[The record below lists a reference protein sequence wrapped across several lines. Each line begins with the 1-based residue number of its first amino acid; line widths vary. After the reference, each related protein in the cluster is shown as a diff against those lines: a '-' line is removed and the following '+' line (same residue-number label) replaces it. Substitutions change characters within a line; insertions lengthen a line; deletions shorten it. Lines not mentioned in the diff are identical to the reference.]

1 MKIRKVFKRTR
12 TAKTVDTDPN
22 SMPYCSQNT
31 TALWCMGCYKM
42 ATLSTPTATVSI
54 SQNHLSL
61 ADIVAVAR
69 HGQTVVLSTDDEFL
83 GRITSSR
90 ASLQRKLLAGEVVY
104 GVNTGFGG
112 NARYVIPTEELAHH
126 QQNLLEFLSCGV
138 GEALPEEAVRAAI
151 LLRANALA
159 RGYSAVRLV
168 VIERLLDL
176 LNHHITPIVPRFGS
190 VGASGDL
197 CPSAYITR
205 VMAGRG
211 EAMYK
216 GRRVPAAEALD
227 DAGIERLHLEAKE
240 GLALLN
246 GTTVMTGV
254 GSMVVDEAEY
264 LFRLSLGAVAMIAEA
279 LGSSPDYYHPAIH
292 MAKHHP
298 GQLAVAEMLNSLLFE
313 SKLAVP
319 LDEIRGRV
327 QELNRRTNGSN
338 GSHAVTAADES
349 IQSPY
354 SLRCAPQGLGPM
366 HESLEQSRTVMEREA
381 NSVNDNPLIDP
392 AADQVYHTGNFYGAH
407 IARAMDGLKLDLANL
422 ANWLHSLMALL
433 MDDRFSNGLPP
444 SLSPH
449 VGVYQG
455 FKGMQIVH
463 TSLVTAIRHWS
474 APSLIHTLPTEQY
487 NQDIV
492 SLGTHSALTAMDVTR
507 LLRNAV
513 AITLLS
519 AAQAIDLR
527 EGSAKLGAGTRPIY
541 KNLRSVSA
549 FVDADRALDRDI
561 AAVSDLIERRAIPVL
576 NG

>member
-1 MKIRKVFKRTR
+1 
-12 TAKTVDTDPN
+12 
-22 SMPYCSQNT
+22 
-31 TALWCMGCYKM
+31 M
-42 ATLSTPTATVSI
+42 ATLSTPTATVLI
-54 SQNHLSL
+54 SQDHLSL
-61 ADIVAVAR
+61 NDIVAVAR
-69 HGQTVVLSTDDEFL
+69 HWQEVALSTDDDFVL
-83 GRITSSR
+83 RIRRSR
-90 ASLQRKLLAGEVVY
+90 EALERKLAAGEVVY

-112 NARYVIPTEELAHH
+112 NARYVIPSEELAHH

-138 GEALPEEAVRAAI
+138 GEPLPEEAVRAAI

-159 RGYSAVRLV
+159 RGLSAVRLV

-176 LNHHITPIVPRFGS
+176 LNHRITPVVPRFGS

-211 EAMYK
+211 EALYK
-216 GRRVPAAEALD
+216 GCRVPAAEALHNE
-227 DAGIERLHLEAKE
+227 GIPQLDLAAKE

-246 GTTVMTGV
+246 GTTVMTGA
-254 GSMVVDEAEY
+254 GAIVVDEAAY
-264 LFRLSLGAVAMIAEA
+264 LFKLSLGALAMAAEA

-298 GQLAVAEMLNSLLFE
+298 GQLAVAEMLNSLLFD
-313 SKLAVP
+313 SKLVVP
-319 LDEIRGRV
+319 LDDIRGRV
-327 QELNRRTNGSN
+327 REANRRAN
-338 GSHAVTAADES
+338 GSHDVAAATES

-366 HESLEQSRTVMEREA
+366 QESLEQCRTVIEREA
-381 NSVNDNPLIDP
+381 NSVNDNPLIDG
-392 AADQVYHTGNFYGAH
+392 AAEQVYHTGNFYGAH
-407 IARAMDGLKLDLANL
+407 VARAMDGLKLDLANL

-449 VGVYQG
+449 PGLYQG

-463 TSLVTAIRHWS
+463 TSLVTAIRHWC
-474 APSLIHTLPTEQY
+474 APSLIHTLPTEQF

-492 SLGTHSALTAMDVTR
+492 SLGTHAALTAMDVTG

-513 AITLLS
+513 AITLLA

-527 EGSAKLGAGTRPIY
+527 DGGGRMGAGTRPVYRAI
-541 KNLRSVSA
+541 RAVSG
-549 FVDADRALDRDI
+549 FVEADRALDRDI
-561 AAVSDLIERRAIPVL
+561 AAVNGLIARREIPAL
-576 NG
+576 RN

>member
-1 MKIRKVFKRTR
+1 
-12 TAKTVDTDPN
+12 
-22 SMPYCSQNT
+22 
-31 TALWCMGCYKM
+31 M
-42 ATLSTPTATVSI
+42 ATLSTPTSAVCI

-61 ADIVAVAR
+61 DEIIAVAR
-69 HGQTVVLSTDDEFL
+69 HGQRVALSTDEEFVRRIRR
-83 GRITSSR
+83 GRE
-90 ASLQRKLLAGEVVY
+90 ALERKLAAGEVVY

-112 NARYVIPTEELAHH
+112 NARYVIPSDELAHH

-138 GEALPEEAVRAAI
+138 GEPLPEEAVRAAI

-159 RGYSAVRLV
+159 RGLSAVRLG
-168 VIERLLDL
+168 VIERLIDL
-176 LNHHITPIVPRFGS
+176 LNHRITPIVPRFGS

-211 EAMYK
+211 EALYK
-216 GRRVPAAEALD
+216 GRRVPAAEALH
-227 DAGIERLHLEAKE
+227 AEGIERLELAAKE

-246 GTTVMTGV
+246 GTTVMTGI
-254 GSMVVDEAEY
+254 GAMVVDEAAY
-264 LFRLSLGAVAMIAEA
+264 LFKLSLGAVAMAVEA

-298 GQLAVAEMLNSLLFE
+298 GQLAVAEMLNSLLFD

-327 QELNRRTNGSN
+327 QEANRRANGN
-338 GSHAVTAADES
+338 HRVAAATES

-366 HESLEQSRTVMEREA
+366 QETLEQCRTVIEREA
-381 NSVNDNPLIDP
+381 NSVNDNPLVDAGP
-392 AADQVYHTGNFYGAH
+392 EGSGGDVYHTGNFYGGH
-407 IARAMDGLKLDLANL
+407 IARAMDGLKLDVANL

-449 VGVYQG
+449 AGLYQG

-463 TSLVTAIRHWS
+463 TSLVTAIRHWC

-492 SLGTHSALTAMDVTR
+492 SLGTHAALTAMDVTG

-519 AAQAIDLR
+519 TAQAIDLR
-527 EGSAKLGAGTRPIY
+527 KGGGRLGAGTRPIY
-541 KNLRSVSA
+541 RTLRAVSA
-549 FVDADRALDRDI
+549 FVEADRALDADI
-561 AAVSDLIERRAIPVL
+561 AAVNGLIARREIPVL
-576 NG
+576 NN

>member
-1 MKIRKVFKRTR
+1 
-12 TAKTVDTDPN
+12 
-22 SMPYCSQNT
+22 
-31 TALWCMGCYKM
+31 M
-42 ATLSTPTATVSI
+42 ATLITPTAAVCI
-54 SQNHLSL
+54 SQEQLSL
-61 ADIVAVAR
+61 DEIIAVAR
-69 HGQTVVLSTDDEFL
+69 HWKCVALSTDGEFRRRISH
-83 GRITSSR
+83 GRE
-90 ASLQRKLLAGEVVY
+90 ALEGKLAAGEVVY

-112 NARYVIPTEELAHH
+112 NARYVIPSDELAHH

-159 RGYSAVRLV
+159 RGFSAVRLV

-176 LNHHITPIVPRFGS
+176 LNHGITPVVPRFGS

-211 EAMYK
+211 EAFYK
-216 GRRVPAAEALD
+216 GCRVPAEEALHNE
-227 DAGIERLHLEAKE
+227 GIARLDLEAKE

-254 GSMVVDEAEY
+254 GSIVVDEATY
-264 LFRLSLGAVAMIAEA
+264 LFRLSLGALAMAAEA

-298 GQLAVAEMLNSLLFE
+298 GQLAVAEMLNSLLFD
-313 SKLAVP
+313 SKLVVP
-319 LDEIRGRV
+319 LDQIRGRV
-327 QELNRRTNGSN
+327 QEANRRAN
-338 GSHAVTAADES
+338 GSHGVAAADES

-366 HESLEQSRTVMEREA
+366 QETLEQCRTVIEREA

-392 AADQVYHTGNFYGAH
+392 ATDQVYHTGNFYGAH

-422 ANWLHSLMALL
+422 ANWLHSLMALM

-463 TSLVTAIRHWS
+463 TSLVTAIRHWC
-474 APSLIHTLPTEQY
+474 APSLIHTLPTEQF

-492 SLGTHSALTAMDVTR
+492 SLGTHAALTATDVVR
-507 LLRNAV
+507 LLRSAV

-519 AAQAIDLR
+519 TAQAIDLR
-527 EGSAKLGAGTRPIY
+527 SGSGRMGAGTRPIY
-541 KNLRSVSA
+541 NTIRAVSA
-549 FVDADRALDRDI
+549 FVEADRALDRDI
-561 AAVSDLIERRAIPVL
+561 AAVSGLIDRREIPVL

>member
-1 MKIRKVFKRTR
+1 
-12 TAKTVDTDPN
+12 
-22 SMPYCSQNT
+22 
-31 TALWCMGCYKM
+31 M
-42 ATLSTPTATVSI
+42 ATISTPTSAVCI
-54 SQNHLSL
+54 SQNQLSL
-61 ADIVAVAR
+61 DEIMAVAR
-69 HGQTVVLSTDDEFL
+69 HGQHVALSADQVFRRRI
-83 GRITSSR
+83 GRSR
-90 ASLQRKLLAGEVVY
+90 EALERKLAAGEVVY

-112 NARYVIPTEELAHH
+112 NARYVIPSDELAHH
-126 QQNLLEFLSCGV
+126 QQNLLEFLACGV
-138 GEALPEEAVRAAI
+138 GEPLPEEAVRAAI

-159 RGYSAVRLV
+159 RGLSAVRLV

-176 LNHHITPIVPRFGS
+176 LNHGITPIVPRFGS

-197 CPSAYITR
+197 CPSAYIAR

-216 GRRVPAAEALD
+216 GCRAPASEALH
-227 DAGIERLHLEAKE
+227 AEGIERLELEAKE

-246 GTTVMTGV
+246 GTTVMTGAAAI
-254 GSMVVDEAEY
+254 VVDEAAY
-264 LFRLSLGAVAMIAEA
+264 LFKLSLGALAMAAEA

-292 MAKHHP
+292 LAKHHP
-298 GQLAVAEMLNSLLFE
+298 GQLAVAEMLTSLLFD

-319 LDEIRGRV
+319 LDDIRGRV
-327 QELNRRTNGSN
+327 QEAGRRANGN
-338 GSHAVTAADES
+338 HHVAAAAES

-366 HESLEQSRTVMEREA
+366 HEALEQCRVVIEREA

-392 AADQVYHTGNFYGAH
+392 GPEGAPDAAAERVYHTGNFYGAH

-433 MDDRFSNGLPP
+433 MDDRFSHGLPP

-449 VGVYQG
+449 AGLYQG

-463 TSLVTAIRHWS
+463 TSLVTAIRHWC
-474 APSLIHTLPTEQY
+474 APSLIHTLPTEQF

-492 SLGTHSALTAMDVTR
+492 SLGTHAALTAMDVTG
-507 LLRNAV
+507 LLRSVVAV
-513 AITLLS
+513 TLLS

-527 EGSAKLGAGTRPIY
+527 GGDGRLGAGTRPIY
-541 KNLRSVSA
+541 RAIRAVSP
-549 FVDADRALDRDI
+549 FVEADRALDRDI
-561 AAVSDLIERRAIPVL
+561 AAINGLIARRQIQVL
-576 NG
+576 NN

>member
-1 MKIRKVFKRTR
+1 
-12 TAKTVDTDPN
+12 
-22 SMPYCSQNT
+22 
-31 TALWCMGCYKM
+31 M
-42 ATLSTPTATVSI
+42 ATSTTPATAVYLSR
-54 SQNHLSL
+54 QHLSL
-61 ADIVAVAR
+61 DDIMAVAR
-69 HGQTVVLSTDDEFL
+69 QGQPVALAADEEFRL
-83 GRITSSR
+83 RIARSR
-90 ASLQRKLLAGEVVY
+90 ASLERKLRAGEVVY

-112 NARYVIPTEELAHH
+112 NARYVIPVEEMAHH

-138 GEALPEEAVRAAI
+138 GEPLPEEAVRAAI
-151 LLRANALA
+151 LLRANALS
-159 RGYSAVRLV
+159 RGLSAVRPV

-176 LNHHITPIVPRFGS
+176 LNHRITPVVPRFGS

-197 CPSAYITR
+197 CPSAYIAR
-205 VMAGRG
+205 AMAGRG
-211 EAMYK
+211 TVLYK
-216 GRRVPAAEALD
+216 GCRAPAAECLD
-227 DAGIERLHLEAKE
+227 RERIPRLDLEAKE

-254 GSMVVDEAEY
+254 GAIVVDEAAY
-264 LFRLSLGAVAMIAEA
+264 LFRLSLGAVAMVAEA

-298 GQLAVAEMLNSLLFE
+298 GQLAVAEMLNSLLLD
-313 SKLAVP
+313 SKLAVR
-319 LDEIRGRV
+319 LDEIRHRVEEAGR
-327 QELNRRTNGSN
+327 RANGN
-338 GSHAVTAADES
+338 HRVAAAGES

-366 HESLEQSRTVMEREA
+366 HETLEQARAVIEREA

-392 AADQVYHTGNFYGAH
+392 AADEVYHTGNFYGAH

-422 ANWLHSLMALL
+422 ANWLHALMALL

-449 VGVYQG
+449 VGLYQG
-455 FKGMQIVH
+455 FKGMQLVH
-463 TSLVTAIRHWS
+463 TSLVTAIRHWC

-492 SLGTHSALTAMDVTR
+492 SLGTHSALTAADVVR
-507 LLRNAV
+507 LVRSAV

-527 EGSAKLGAGTRPIY
+527 AGGGRMGVGTRPIY
-541 KNLRSVSA
+541 RTIRTVSA
-549 FVDADRALDRDI
+549 FVEADRALEGDI
-561 AAVSDLIERRAIPVL
+561 AAVSGLIERRAIPVL
-576 NG
+576 NRLIHPSSQCGRLTLRPLPAPVTAPV

>member
-1 MKIRKVFKRTR
+1 M
-12 TAKTVDTDPN
+12 AAL
-22 SMPYCSQNT
+22 T
-31 TALWCMGCYKM
+31 TPAAAVC
-42 ATLSTPTATVSI
+42 I
-54 SQNHLSL
+54 SRDHLSL
-61 ADIVAVAR
+61 DDIVAVAR
-69 HGQTVVLSTDDEFL
+69 HGQAVALGGDAEFRRRISR
-83 GRITSSR
+83 GRE
-90 ASLQRKLLAGEVVY
+90 ALERKLAAGEVVY

-112 NARYVIPTEELAHH
+112 NARYVIPAEELAHH

-138 GEALPEEAVRAAI
+138 GEPLPEEAVRAAI

-159 RGYSAVRLV
+159 RGLSAVRLV
-168 VIERLLDL
+168 VIERLLDM
-176 LNHHITPIVPRFGS
+176 LNHRITPVVPRYGS

-197 CPSAYITR
+197 CPSAYIAR

-211 EAMYK
+211 TALYK
-216 GRRVPAAEALD
+216 GSPVPAADALRGE
-227 DAGIERLHLEAKE
+227 GIPRLDLEAKE

-254 GSMVVDEAEY
+254 GAMVLDEAAY
-264 LFRLSLGAVAMIAEA
+264 LFRLSLGALAMAVEA

-298 GQLAVAEMLNSLLFE
+298 GQLAVAEVLNSMLFD
-313 SKLAVP
+313 SRLAVP
-319 LDEIRGRV
+319 LDEIRHRV
-327 QELNRRTNGSN
+327 EAANRRANAGN
-338 GSHAVTAADES
+338 GSHAVAAAGES

-366 HESLEQSRTVMEREA
+366 QETLEQCRAVIEREA

-407 IARAMDGLKLDLANL
+407 IARALDGLKLDLANL
-422 ANWLHSLMALL
+422 ANWLHSLIALL

-463 TSLVTAIRHWS
+463 TSLVTAIRHWC
-474 APSLIHTLPTEQY
+474 APSLIHTLPTEQF

-507 LLRNAV
+507 LLRSAV

-519 AAQAIDLR
+519 TAQAIDLR
-527 EGSAKLGAGTRPIY
+527 QGAGRLGAGTRPIY
-541 KNLRSVSA
+541 QAIRAVSA
-549 FVDADRALDRDI
+549 FVEADRALDRDI
-561 AAVSDLIERRAIPVL
+561 SAVSGLIGRREIPVL
-576 NG
+576 QSRH